1 MKKPLSEKAAEARRE
16 YNRRYYAKHREKRLA
31 AQYAYWERK
40 VVANV
45 STNAAEDTEEV
56 KP

>member
-16 YNRRYYAKHREKRLA
+16 YDRRYYAKHREKRLA

-40 VVANV
+40 VLANV
-45 STNAAEDTEEV
+45 STAAENAEEV